1 MKLIEFI
8 VAALVGCHVFGAI
21 AMLVRE
27 WWLFRKSKIR
37 ARKNAEPPK
46 TEPQKVEPP
55 KYSEE
60 VEKVKRD
67 VELAAEIRRILAKA
81 TIRHVEGDYDFDV
94 KRLTAAEYQLLLNYA
109 KSRKNELD
117 SYVELCNK
125 ISEEP
130 EADCS
135 EEMKLIYG
143 NIGLLELLNSSR
155 LNLTKHIVGNGG
167 NNEQR

>member
-8 VAALVGCHVFGAI
+8 VAALVWCHVFGAI

-60 VEKVKRD
+60 FEKVKHD
-67 VELAAEIRRILAKA
+67 VELAAEICRILAKA
-81 TIRHVEGDYDFDV
+81 TIRHVEGDYDFDA

-143 NIGLLELLNSSR
+143 NIGLLEWANFVEAESNKAHR
-155 LNLTKHIVGNGG
+155 W
-167 NNEQR
+167 